1 MLIEAAWSYQYP
13 ARIAKEKAEI
23 LVRLPKTVRDIAWKA
38 QTRLCTRYRSMVAR
52 GNKPTSWSPR
62 LRANL
67 SASSGPSVR
76 RYGCMRAHAE
86 IQISP
91 KDIYDYVCNDS
102 DEDCPKHSYLETTA
116 TAVIFTFCHRAMTG
130 EPRR

>member
-1 MLIEAAWSYQYP
+1 
-13 ARIAKEKAEI
+13 
-23 LVRLPKTVRDIAWKA
+23 
-38 QTRLCTRYRSMVAR
+38 
-52 GNKPTSWSPR
+52 
-62 LRANL
+62 
-67 SASSGPSVR
+67 
-76 RYGCMRAHAE
+76 MRAHAE

-130 EPRR
+130 EPRRWPEPRPWRDQHHGAIEQEHTSEEQRYYPTKEVADSCSRHRTTIEIGRAHV